1 MKTATLTASLFVLS
15 AVFSAHSEPLKLTLS
30 LSVAGEDAPQNADDQ
45 SQSKWTRLPLIPTRA
60 QILRKTSDEI
70 TFTDPAMLSQAFSV
84 IHSELLFDPA
94 LKEGEEAGPSR
105 AQLIKFRKNIEE
117 LKVSRNLGED
127 QRNQLRLMGSA
138 YNVFQNY
145 ELNQVFFLRSRL
157 CETNFEENSSECSI
171 QFPAIQPL
179 GRKPSNV
186 SYVKVR
192 VFIEGKISS
201 IDLGRLPTEILQQK
215 DEFLENNSR
224 KLTTT
229 SPDETELRG
238 YFLYANYHF
247 DAATEA
253 ADAETP
259 NPKKFEW
266 RFALSQV
273 QGRLALIAGNYII
286 EREIKFSDDKTVLE
300 TATVSL
306 PWGKLLKDDP
316 LLEASDMIPWQEIP
330 SSTVRNP

>member
-1 MKTATLTASLFVLS
+1 MKTAIVSIGFLVIS
-15 AVFSAHSEPLKLTLS
+15 AVYAVSAVHAEPLKLTLS
-30 LSVAGEDAPQNADDQ
+30 LSVAGEEAPAQLDDQ
-45 SQSKWTRLPLIPTRA
+45 SKAAWTRLSLIPTRA

-70 TFTDPAMLSQAFSV
+70 TFTDPAMLSKAFAV
-84 IHSELLFDPA
+84 IHSELLFDPTT
-94 LKEGEEAGPSR
+94 KEGQEVGPSR
-105 AQLIKFRKNIEE
+105 SQLIKFRKNIEE
-117 LKVSRNLGED
+117 LKVSSNLGED

-138 YNVFQNY
+138 YNVFQNH
-145 ELNQVFFLRSRL
+145 ELNQVFFLRSRF
-157 CETNFEENSSECSI
+157 CKTNFEENSSDCSI
-171 QFPAIQPL
+171 VFPAIQPL
-179 GRKPSNV
+179 GRKPSNI

-201 IDLGRLPTEILQQK
+201 IDLSRLPTEILQQK
-215 DEFLENNSR
+215 DEFLKENTR
-224 KLTTT
+224 ETTT
-229 SPDETELRG
+229 TTPDETELRG

-273 QGRLALIAGNYII
+273 QGRLALLAGNYII

-300 TATVSL
+300 RATVSL
-306 PWGKLLKDDP
+306 PWGKLLRDDP
-316 LLEASDMIPWQEIP
+316 LLDEQDMIPWKEI
-330 SSTVRNP
+330 TN

>member
-1 MKTATLTASLFVLS
+1 MKTALLTASFIALS
-15 AVFSAHSEPLKLTLS
+15 AASSAYSEPLKLTLS
-30 LSVAGEDAPQNADDQ
+30 LSVAGEEAPKNADEKPL
-45 SQSKWTRLPLIPTRA
+45 SNWTRLPLIPTRA

-70 TFTDPAMLSQAFSV
+70 TFTDPAMLSKAFSV
-84 IHSELLFDPA
+84 IHSELLFDPVT
-94 LKEGEEAGPSR
+94 KEGQEAGPSR

-117 LKVSRNLGED
+117 LKVSSNLGED

-145 ELNQVFFLRSRL
+145 ELNQVFFLRSRF
-157 CETNFEENSSECSI
+157 CKTNFEENSSECSI
-171 QFPAIQPL
+171 DFPAIQPL
-179 GRKPSNV
+179 GRKPSNI

-201 IDLGRLPTEILQQK
+201 IDLSRLPTEILQQK
-215 DEFLENNSR
+215 DEFLEENTR
-224 KLTTT
+224 KLTTS
-229 SPDETELRG
+229 SPDDTELRG

-286 EREIKFSDDKTVLE
+286 EREIKFSDDKTVRE
-300 TATVSL
+300 RATVSL
-306 PWGKLLKDDP
+306 PWGKLLRDDP
-316 LLEASDMIPWQEIP
+316 LLDEGDMIPWTEIP
-330 SSTVRNP
+330 TSEPQSP